1 MDPMEETTDTRAL
14 LDEVVRVTIFAA
26 DEAVAGRPYRG
37 RADETRAAVTEA
49 FRCALG
55 NGLIELVPQ
64 DRWPEYLALSAPY
77 EPLGSA

>member
-1 MDPMEETTDTRAL
+1 MEETTDTMAL
-14 LDEVVRVTIFAA
+14 LDEVISATTFAA
-26 DEAVAGRPYRG
+26 DEAVMGRQHRT
-37 RADETRAAVTEA
+37 RADEVRAAVTEA

-77 EPLGSA
+77 EPLGGG